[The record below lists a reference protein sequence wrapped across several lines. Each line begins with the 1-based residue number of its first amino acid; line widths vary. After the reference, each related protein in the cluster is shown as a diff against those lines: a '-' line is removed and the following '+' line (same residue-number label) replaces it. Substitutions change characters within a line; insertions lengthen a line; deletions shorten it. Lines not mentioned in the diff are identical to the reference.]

1 VRIRRILFV
10 SSLFALCIGELAAP
24 AAAGAF
30 LAPPGDG
37 EIITT
42 TSFSDTA
49 RAFDANGKLLPVS
62 SYKKFDLDSYIEYGL
77 TRRITLV
84 VKPEM
89 DVVRQAGQTGP
100 PAGASGDLGARIGLL
115 DWGSTILSMQGLV
128 HVPFASNSQQMAL
141 FDEDRAPGADLRL
154 LLGHGFSVAG
164 LPSFLDL
171 EASHTWRGDGLP
183 QEWHADVTFGLRPR
197 PQILIMLASY
207 MTVAGNKTADCTSWT
222 DCWMSVKLQPSIV
235 YDVSRHWSIQAGFF
249 ATVAGQNAGR
259 ELGPTAA
266 LWYRF

>member
-1 VRIRRILFV
+1 M
-10 SSLFALCIGELAAP
+10 SSLFALCFAGPAAP
-24 AAAGAF
+24 AIAGAF

-37 EIITT
+37 EIITA
-42 TSFSDTA
+42 TSFSDTT
-49 RAFDANGKLLPVS
+49 RAFDASGKLLPVS
-62 SYKKFDLDSYIEYGL
+62 SYKKFDLESYIEYGL
-77 TRRITLV
+77 TSRVTLV
-84 VKPEM
+84 LKPGV
-89 DVVRQAGQTGP
+89 DVVHQAGQTGP
-100 PAGASGDLGARIGLL
+100 PAAASSDLGARIGLL
-115 DWGSTILSMQGLV
+115 DWGSTILSIQGLL
-128 HVPFASNSQQMAL
+128 HAPFASSSKRMAL

-154 LLGHGFSVAG
+154 LLGHGFSIAR

-183 QEWHADVTFGLRPR
+183 QEWHADVTFGIRPQ

-207 MTVAGNKTADCTSWT
+207 MTVAGNRSADCTSWRV
-222 DCWMSVKLQPSIV
+222 CWMSVKLQPSIV
-235 YDVSRHWSIQAGFF
+235 YDVSLHWSAQAGFF